1 MKERSRAM
9 IGAMSAIDDLLQA
22 IPIPRMVPVRQ
33 KFEDNSLNDWNGS
46 LVDRIRENESFQR
59 IKPGS
64 RIAIT
69 AGSRGIAGLPE
80 ILRLIT
86 EEILSAGA
94 NPFII
99 PAMGSHG
106 GATAKGQEALLEHMG
121 ITEQSVGAPVKST
134 MDVVQIGT
142 SASGLPVYMDRYAFD
157 ADGVVVVNRIKPHV
171 AFRGNYESGL
181 MKMIAIGLGKQKGA
195 ETCHDLGLGVMARNI
210 EEISHVAVQ
219 SGKILFGVGIIENA
233 FHKAA
238 EIHVLSAADIEKREP
253 ELLERAWG
261 NAPRLYFS
269 NLDVLII
276 DEIGKDISG
285 TGFDNNVVGRYH
297 TPYASGGPNI
307 TRIAALDIT
316 ERSGGNGNGLGI
328 LDFTTRRAFD
338 KFNFE
343 QTYPNS
349 LTSTV
354 PMSVKIPMV
363 LKNDRQAIQAA
374 IKTCNIQKKED
385 VRLVRIRNTLSL
397 QKIEASLSLVPEIN
411 ENPNLWIESSDYIFA
426 FNNEGNLF

>member
-1 MKERSRAM
+1 MMEV
-9 IGAMSAIDDLLQA
+9 MSAIDDLLHA
-22 IPIPRMVPVRQ
+22 IPIPRMVLVKQ
-33 KFEDNSLNDWNGS
+33 KFKDNSLNDLNGF
-46 LVDRIRENESFQR
+46 LVTQIRKNEAFQR
-59 IKPGS
+59 IRPGS
-64 RIAIT
+64 RIAVT
-69 AGSRGIAGLPE
+69 AGSRGITDLPE

-86 EEILSAGA
+86 AEISSIGA
-94 NPFII
+94 HPFII

-106 GATAKGQEALLEHMG
+106 GATAKGQEVLLEHMG
-121 ITEQSVGAPVKST
+121 ITEKSVGAPVRSS

-142 SASGLPVYMDRYAFD
+142 SAAGLPVYMDRYAED

-171 AFRGNYESGL
+171 AFRGTYESGL
-181 MKMIAIGLGKQKGA
+181 MKMIAIGMGKQKGA
-195 ETCHDLGLGVMARNI
+195 EACHDLGLGVMAKNI
-210 EEISHVAVQ
+210 EEISRVALQ

-233 FHKAA
+233 FHKTAD
-238 EIHVLSAADIEKREP
+238 ISVLSAADIEKREP
-253 ELLERAWG
+253 ELLKRAW
-261 NAPRLYFS
+261 NNLPRLFFS

-297 TPYASGGPNI
+297 TPYASGGPDI

-328 LDFTTRRAFD
+328 LDFTTQRAYD
-338 KFNFE
+338 KFDFE

-363 LKNDRQAIQAA
+363 LSNDRQAIQAA
-374 IKTCNIQKKED
+374 IKTCNIPKKED

-397 QKIEASLSLVPEIN
+397 KKIEASLSLLPEIG
-411 ENPNLWIESSDYIFA
+411 ENQNLRVESSAYDFE
-426 FNNEGNLF
+426 FKNDGNLF